1 MKNRIR
7 TEIEDRIQFLQ
18 EIIRKKTAS
27 LKKAPEG
34 TLRISPSGRGVQYYR
49 RMKGRSDGGKYIR
62 RSDVDLVRR
71 LAQKDYDEKV
81 KSAAEEELKLLF
93 EIQKIYRGLDDK
105 RIEEV
110 FFMLSAHRQN
120 LVQPIALTDEEFV
133 KRWQEQEYA
142 RKPFSDDYPE
152 YYTNRGERVRS
163 KSEIIIANLLDKLGI
178 PYHYEK
184 PVELDGYGTIY
195 PDFTILRTDDRKE
208 LFLEHLGMMDDPE
221 YCRHALERVALYE
234 KNGFFIGDMLLISY
248 ETSLQPLNVRLLEKM
263 LRLRCPDESFAP
275 GRRSQVVGTIADDKH
290 FL

>member
-1 MKNRIR
+1 MEAVMK
-7 TEIEDRIQFLQ
+7 EIERRISELQ
-18 EIIRKKTAS
+18 KMIRKAERDLADLPEGSLRVSNCREGVKYYHRLDGRENSGRYIRKKDIGLAE
-27 LKKAPEG
+27 K
-34 TLRISPSGRGVQYYR
+34 
-49 RMKGRSDGGKYIR
+49 
-62 RSDVDLVRR
+62 
-71 LAQKDYDEKV
+71 LAQKDYLQKALHSAESEK
-81 KSAAEEELKLLF
+81 ELLKKVQF
-93 EIQKIYRGLDDK
+93 ELQKQDMDIKVEGVYHN
-105 RIEEV
+105 
-110 FFMLSAHRQN
+110 LSVHRQL
-120 LVQPIALTDEEFV
+120 LVCPIALTDEEFV
-133 KRWQEQEYA
+133 KRWQEQEYD

-234 KNGFFIGDMLLISY
+234 KNGFFIGDTLLFSY

-263 LRLRCPDESFAP
+263 LRFRCPD
-275 GRRSQVVGTIADDKH
+275 DKCY
-290 FL
+290 